1 MLNLFSLQPLIG
13 LTLTAF
19 NVTKCESG
27 RWISWLTKCV
37 KFRRC
42 LSLFLFS
49 AFFCFYF
56 CERLRVLWAEKITPI
71 MQIEF
76 TVGWSYQA
84 YSMRMEKS
92 RHFPRLRLA
101 LRCKWK
107 LIHKENRFAAF
118 KLRIT
123 FQISANFLPEIA
135 FIDLAFLVWHLN
147 RRSAVTSSRFPRR
160 SSARRRWKCS
170 RQTTRTIVE
179 K

>member
-1 MLNLFSLQPLIG
+1 MSQSVNQGDESVDWQNVWNFDA
-13 LTLTAF
+13 AF
-19 NVTKCESG
+19 LC
-27 RWISWLTKCV
+27 
-37 KFRRC
+37 
-42 LSLFLFS
+42 FLFS
-49 AFFCFYF
+49 AFVFIFANGSGS
-56 CERLRVLWAEKITPI
+56 CEPRRSHQLCKLNLLLDEVIKAC
-71 MQIEF
+71 
-76 TVGWSYQA
+76 
-84 YSMRMEKS
+84 SMRMEKS

-135 FIDLAFLVWHLN
+135 FIDLAFLDFDISIVGVPSLVRASLVAH
-147 RRSAVTSSRFPRR
+147 RRGVG
-160 SSARRRWKCS
+160 WKYS